1 MRFTGHG
8 RRLSWSLAVVVG
20 LLPGLAMAQSETPPP
35 ALKLELKPHATDGNF
50 DYVEG
55 RMTIES
61 PNVAAG
67 ATLVKMPVLVVSIP
81 TARYDGDALKARDA
95 AGDLP
100 LTLKDDPPTPTM
112 TERRWLPARATRGDV
127 VITFRAPP
135 REITP
140 TTRNGPLFD
149 VRANGGG
156 MTAAGITFIPV
167 PDTTFPYRVSLKW
180 DLSAVAPGSRGVWS
194 LGEGDVEATVPAATV
209 AFSFY
214 AAGPL
219 QSFPA
224 QPTPDFGMYWLL
236 QPPVDTDELAR
247 GIEHLYGYMSRF
259 FHDEGQPYRVFIR
272 KNFNHG
278 NGGTALARSFTFGWS
293 ESTAPTLENLQSLLA
308 HEMTHNWPAMS
319 GDHGDTAWYSEGA
332 AEYYS
337 ILLSHRAGVTTL
349 DQFQHE
355 VNERAA
361 GYYTNPYVRLT
372 NREAAKIFWSD
383 WSAQRVPYG
392 RGFMYLAKVDAQIRA
407 RSRGKRSLDDLVV
420 PMFETKKA
428 GEAPSIDDWVKL
440 LTAEIGPQAKRDYD
454 EMAAGKLLVPPN
466 NSFGPCFKVA
476 RHKER
481 PYVLGFDNASLN
493 GQPKIVKGLVKGS
506 AAAAAG
512 LRDGDEVLEFIDP
525 LELQRERTKNMVLTV
540 RRNGESLR
548 IEYLPRGK
556 PATAYKWERVSGV
569 PETECKL

>member
-8 RRLSWSLAVVVG
+8 RWLSWSLALMGG
-20 LLPGLAMAQSETPPP
+20 LLPGLTGAQSETPPP
-35 ALKLELKPHATDGNF
+35 ALKLELKPHATEGDF

-55 RMTIES
+55 RMTLEA
-61 PNVAAG
+61 PKVAAG
-67 ATLVKMPVLVVSIP
+67 ETLVKMPVLVVSIP
-81 TARYDGDALKARDA
+81 TARYDGDALEARDD

-100 LTLKDDPPTPTM
+100 LTIKDDPPTPTM
-112 TERRWLPARATRGDV
+112 NERRWLATRATQGDV

-149 VRANGGG
+149 LRANGGG
-156 MTAAGITFIPV
+156 MTGAGVTFIPV

-219 QSFPA
+219 NSFPA
-224 QPTPDFGMYWLL
+224 QPTPEFGMYWLV
-236 QPPVDTDELAR
+236 QPPVDTDQLAR
-247 GIEHLYGYMSRF
+247 GIQHLYGYMSKF

-293 ESTAPTLENLQSLLA
+293 ESTAPTLDSLQSLLA

-349 DQFQHE
+349 EQFQKE
-355 VNERAA
+355 VNDRAA

-383 WSAQRVPYG
+383 WGAQRVPYG

-407 RSRGKRSLDDLVV
+407 KSGGKRSLDDLAV

-428 GEAPSIDDWVKL
+428 GAPPSIDEWVQR

-454 EMAAGKLLVPPN
+454 DMVAGKIVVPPKG
-466 NSFGPCFKVA
+466 SFAPCFKVVK
-476 RHKER
+476 HPER

-512 LRDGDEVLEFIDP
+512 LRDGDEVLEFVDP
-525 LELQRERTKNMVLTV
+525 LDLQRERTKNMAMTV
-540 RRNGESLR
+540 RRNGEQLR
-548 IEYLPRGK
+548 IEYSPRGE